1 MGMTRAVAL
10 ATAVTGAAAA
20 AVALSLWRRRRLD
33 IAASEGDAAACQFPP
48 RAGEPPLLAG
58 ASADDAAA
66 SGSGQ
71 PPAPTTP
78 APAPS
83 ADVGKVEQLVALASR
98 KKQSGNEEL
107 AAGRFA
113 AALELFEG
121 ALKALDYVVPATGGA
136 VASEDAA
143 YMRAIAEARVM
154 QGACALN
161 GALACLKLCEWQRA
175 ADLASNALATAAGD
189 AETGGDLLRMGKAL
203 YRRAAALFS
212 LGKLSEALEDLRRAA
227 GAGAGMGSDVAL
239 LELLARV
246 ACARATA
253 LLHERQVGAAEA
265 IYQEACDALDKL
277 PADKGGGAS
286 AARAAVKAQV
296 SYGLGECLA
305 VRGAAKMA
313 GRAFHLAAKS
323 AARCESGGGKEG
335 VGGGACATRQI
346 WAGDMA
352 RLRLEALDRATRCLM
367 AVGSLEEALA
377 LAQELSG
384 AVSGCVAESSGHEGA
399 LQFPA
404 GRAWARLAEVRLARA
419 EGRFHQ
425 GRYRE
430 AEAEYSHRYWSHSV
444 AVPVLDLVL
453 LLTVLARL
461 LA

>member
-1 MGMTRAVAL
+1 MNRAGAL
-10 ATAVTGAAAA
+10 ATAVTAAAAA

-48 RAGEPPLLAG
+48 CAGEPPPLTG
-58 ASADDAAA
+58 APDDAAA

-71 PPAPTTP
+71 PPATTTP

-143 YMRAIAEARVM
+143 YMKAIAEARVM

-203 YRRAAALFS
+203 YRRATALFN

-227 GAGAGMGSDVAL
+227 GAGAGMGSDVGL

-313 GRAFHLAAKS
+313 GRAFHVAAKS

-335 VGGGACATRQI
+335 VGGGASGTRQI
-346 WAGDMA
+346 WAGDMG

-384 AVSGCVAESSGHEGA
+384 AVSGCVAESSGREGA

-430 AEAEYSHRYWSHSV
+430 AEAEYSHRCWSHS
-444 AVPVLDLVL
+444 APVL
-453 LLTVLARL
+453 
-461 LA
+461 